1 MRTYRRK
8 VKRGGLFGL
17 TRTSKYN
24 DVKASNAE
32 LLNTIS
38 EKEALIAEKDKEID
52 LLHDELNEKERLL
65 NTVERNFRTYEKSNP
80 PLSTYTPSQLNT
92 FFKNQGL
99 PLKENQEL
107 PLKEKECAEG
117 MCTISGGKEGGRKTR
132 KHKSHRRK
140 SKGRRH

>member
-1 MRTYRRK
+1 MFILYMRTHRRK

-17 TRTSKYN
+17 TRTSKYKN
-24 DVKASNAE
+24 VKASNEE
-32 LLNTIS
+32 LQNQNQQLLDTIT
-38 EKEALIAEKDKEID
+38 EKNKEID
-52 LLHDELNEKERLL
+52 SLHEKLNEKERLL

-99 PLKENQEL
+99 PLKE
-107 PLKEKECAEG
+107 KECAEG